1 VKKYVFGLAENGQAR
16 IGTVLDYP
24 DDYTDEG
31 DEDVWNNQ
39 NRAFKV
45 NGQWTI
51 YDPLAVD
58 VPASAATDE
67 TITATVTLPAGSP
80 DTSVTFTVI
89 FNGEAADPV
98 AVDVVNGAASQQFAF
113 DTPGTYR
120 ITASSE
126 HHGAAVGE
134 VVVS

>member
-1 VKKYVFGLAENGQAR
+1 MFGLAENGQVR
-16 IGTVLDYP
+16 IGTALDYP
-24 DDYTDEG
+24 DEFDVEG
-31 DEDVWNNQ
+31 SEDVWNNQ
-39 NRAFKV
+39 NRAFYN

-51 YDPLAVD
+51 YDPLAVA

-67 TITATVTLPAGSP
+67 TITATATLPAGSP
-80 DTSVTFTVI
+80 DSSVTFQVT

-98 AVDVVNGAASQQFAF
+98 ALGVVDGAASQQFSF